1 MPSWPAAYDITPTLP
16 RRHVLVIRALF
27 VGSVLG
33 ITYLA
38 LTGVRYPL
46 SDINDKLQHLGTFFA
61 LGLLLDFSFPERPFG
76 ITKIAVLLAYGLLLE
91 LVQYATPVRDPSF
104 WDVGADALGLLLYAT
119 STPVLRRLPI
129 LERRW
134 SSAAGALKRG

>member
-1 MPSWPAAYDITPTLP
+1 LP

-27 VGSVLG
+27 VGWALG

-38 LTGVRYPL
+38 LSGVRYPVV
-46 SDINDKLQHLGTFFA
+46 SDINDKLQHLGAFFA
-61 LGLLLDFSFPERPFG
+61 LGLLLDFSFPGRPFG
-76 ITKIAVLLAYGLLLE
+76 VAKIGVLMAYGLLLE
-91 LVQYATPVRDPSF
+91 LVQSATPVRDPSF